1 MECSNGHNN
10 LDGAH
15 FCAICGKDLTQ
26 TAQQNQSQA
35 EVSEPPQVRLS
46 PRTRRLQSD
55 YNALM
60 SAFAGHA
67 AITVTPIGP
76 MPPERYQ
83 VVYNVPSLT
92 LTSERQPHRTQQ
104 TIVSVTLPPEY
115 PREKPYLTTNYPVFH
130 PNFGAYVCIAD
141 FWSPSQSLV
150 DILVEVGDMLQWRLF
165 NVKSPLN
172 AVAARWS
179 EENGWQLPV
188 GNVDVLPLSDDI
200 ILMGEV
206 KMNAEETW

>member
-1 MECSNGHNN
+1 
-10 LDGAH
+10 
-15 FCAICGKDLTQ
+15 
-26 TAQQNQSQA
+26 
-35 EVSEPPQVRLS
+35 
-46 PRTRRLQSD
+46 
-55 YNALM
+55 
-60 SAFAGHA
+60 
-67 AITVTPIGP
+67 
-76 MPPERYQ
+76 
-83 VVYNVPSLT
+83 
-92 LTSERQPHRTQQ
+92 
-104 TIVSVTLPPEY
+104 VTLPPEY